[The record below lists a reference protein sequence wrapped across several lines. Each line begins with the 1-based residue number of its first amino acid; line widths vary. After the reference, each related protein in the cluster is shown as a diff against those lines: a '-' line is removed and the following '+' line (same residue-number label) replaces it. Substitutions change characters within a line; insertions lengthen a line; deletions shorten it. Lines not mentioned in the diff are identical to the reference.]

1 LQTKPQVMQQFEL
14 TLKNYKIKSYRLIA
28 LLIVFFNL
36 AVYIFLL
43 FSDAHFYNAAASLFL
58 VSAYCL
64 YRFYLAKKTK
74 ARFFMDEF
82 SFFILAGSWVALHNY
97 AIAAACMLMGVLYYF
112 SLQKLQFVFDNNSI
126 KKLNFPKME
135 YAWDKFSNVLLR
147 DNILTLDFNN
157 NKLIQAEIEDDEK
170 IDETDFNAFAQH
182 RLLKFSHPE
191 ENVYQN

>member
-1 LQTKPQVMQQFEL
+1 MQQFEL
-14 TLKNYKIKSYRLIA
+14 ILKNYKIKSYRLIA

-43 FSDAHFYNAAASLFL
+43 FSDSHFYNAAASLFL

-74 ARFFMDEF
+74 TRFFMDEF

-97 AIAAACMLMGVLYYF
+97 FIAAGCIFMGVLYYF
-112 SLQKLQFVFDNNSI
+112 SLQKFQFVFDNNSI
-126 KKLNFPKME
+126 KKLNFPKTE
-135 YAWDKFSNVLLR
+135 YAWNKFANVLLR

-157 NKLIQAEIEDDEK
+157 NKLIQVEIEDEEN
-170 IDETDFNAFAQH
+170 IDETEFNAFAQQQ
-182 RLLKFSHPE
+182 LLKFSHPE
-191 ENVYQN
+191 ENVYLN